1 MILKYTILLLIHL
14 LATGCTKNK
23 TQQKPIDVSKIEWK
37 FDTKKDDYLIPHTK
51 LYLMIAEKV
60 FLVDS
65 GLNVTN
71 IEKKD
76 WETFRIPKDA
86 LIACGGW
93 WAGGGSYFYVK
104 KEKTNL
110 NIYKGFA
117 DEGLSLDESYKYKSI
132 KTILLTELE

>member
-1 MILKYTILLLIHL
+1 LILKYTILLLIHL

-51 LYLMIAEKV
+51 IYLTIADKD
-60 FLVDS
+60 FFVDS
-65 GLNVTN
+65 GFNVAN
-71 IEKKD
+71 IKKKE
-76 WETFRIPKDA
+76 WQTYKISKDA

-117 DEGLSLDESYKYKSI
+117 DEELGIDESYKYKII
-132 KTILLTELE
+132 KNISLNNLK